1 MIFFRYG
8 DSLNPWADLIT
19 MAQAKCIMK
28 KGAKALI
35 GVPSQFDDYGLDEYI
50 GFNAGRV
57 YGLVQLPHLF
67 ANWKLGSIE
76 L

>member
-1 MIFFRYG
+1 
-8 DSLNPWADLIT
+8 

-35 GVPSQFDDYGLDEYI
+35 GVPSQFDDNGLDEYI

-57 YGLVQLPHLF
+57 YGLIQLPHLF